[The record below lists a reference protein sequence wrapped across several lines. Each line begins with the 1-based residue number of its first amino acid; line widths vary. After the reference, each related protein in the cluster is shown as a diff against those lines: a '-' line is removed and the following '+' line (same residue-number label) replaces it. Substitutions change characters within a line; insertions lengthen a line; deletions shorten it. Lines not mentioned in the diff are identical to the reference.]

1 MEGMNSKQDDEQRK
15 FYVSTP
21 IYYLNSAPHIGHTY
35 TTVLADVLA
44 RYARLKGDDVFFLT
58 GSDEHGQKMQE
69 SAEKL
74 GVSPQELVDKNV
86 KLFLKSWDAL
96 DINYSDFIRTTE
108 ARHVRLV
115 QNVLNRLYESG
126 DIYTAE
132 YQGHYCVK
140 CESFVTDRDVRERVC
155 QQGNPDCA
163 FDFAMVR
170 EKNYFFRLSR
180 YQQRLIEHIRDHVE
194 FIQPD
199 FRRNETLNLLSEPL
213 ADLCISRP
221 KLRLRWGI
229 ELPFDT
235 DYVTYVWF
243 DALLNYLT
251 PLGYTTADESGMHRW
266 PPDVQVIGKDILK
279 THTVYWPIILM
290 ACQLVLPRTVLAH
303 GWWMSRDSKM
313 SKSEGNAV
321 SPMDLMSQY
330 GSDELRYY
338 LCSAMVTGRDAT
350 YSEEDFVTRYNSD
363 LANTLGNLISRV
375 LAPIGS
381 HFQNTVPTPCDV
393 TEEESDLERSW
404 RSVVEQIYAHLDKC
418 RVDLV
423 VHCIIDAVSNINHY
437 IDRNKPWTLARNGNR
452 RRLATVLY
460 AALDSIRI
468 ASALLYPV
476 MPKKMRQ
483 LRTDILRLAQEEPSV
498 SMQDAGERLLPG
510 SPLGSN
516 VPLFPRIVHRP
527 AAGLGEKTFGGQ
539 AASVTSG
546 SKLPHKK
553 PKATSPAPA
562 EINYEDFKKISLQ
575 LALVEDVIRLEG
587 TDKLYRLTLKVGD
600 AQRQIISGLAKHYA
614 ADELKGK
621 TVVIVANMK
630 PVEMFGVRSDG
641 MLLAAS
647 DGKSIRVLTVDGELN
662 DGSPVL

>member
-1 MEGMNSKQDDEQRK
+1 MNINQDDQRRQ

-21 IYYLNSAPHIGHTY
+21 IYYLNSSPHIGHTY
-35 TTVLADVLA
+35 TTLLADVLA

-69 SAEKL
+69 SADKL
-74 GVSPQELVDKNV
+74 GLHPQELVDRNV
-86 KLFLKSWDAL
+86 KLFLKTWEAL

-126 DIYTAE
+126 DIYRSE
-132 YQGHYCVK
+132 YQGHYCVR

-163 FDFAMVR
+163 FDFTVMR

-221 KLRLRWGI
+221 KQRLRWGI

-251 PLGYTTADESGMHRW
+251 PLGYMTEDERDMRRW

-290 ACQLVLPRTVLAH
+290 ACQLPLPRTVLAH
-303 GWWMSRDSKM
+303 GWWMAKDSKM
-313 SKSEGNAV
+313 GKSEGNAV
-321 SPMDLMSQY
+321 NPMDLMSLY

-338 LCSAMVTGRDAT
+338 LCSAMVTGRDAA

-363 LANTLGNLISRV
+363 LANNLGNLISRV
-375 LAPIGS
+375 LTLIGS
-381 HFQNTVPTPCDV
+381 HLQNAVPTPYDV

-404 RSVVEQIYAHLDKC
+404 HSVVDQTYAHLGNL
-418 RVDLV
+418 RVDLAV
-423 VHCIIDAVSNINHY
+423 RCVIDGVSNVNHY
-437 IDRNKPWTLARNGNR
+437 IARNKPWTLAKNGNR

-460 AALDSIRI
+460 AALDSIRV

-483 LRTDILRLAQEEPSV
+483 LRTDVLCLGRDEPSV
-498 SMQDAGERLLPG
+498 RSQGAGERLVPG
-510 SPLGSN
+510 STLGPN
-516 VPLFPRIVHRP
+516 VPLFPRIVQRP
-527 AAGLGEKTFGGQ
+527 AAGRGGGPHGGQ
-539 AASVTSG
+539 AERVPPG
-546 SKLPHKK
+546 PKLPHKK
-553 PKATSPAPA
+553 PKATSAAPA
-562 EINYEDFKKISLQ
+562 EIDYDDFKKISLQ
-575 LALVEDVIRLEG
+575 LAAVEEVLHIEG

-600 AQRQIISGLAKHYA
+600 ARRQIISGLAKHYS

-647 DGKSIRVLTVDGELN
+647 DGKSIRVLTVDGELS